1 MEYTIEYKP
10 SFSLLKVKLEKGEKI
25 TAESGAMVYMSPD
38 IEIKTHT
45 RGGGGIGGL
54 FKSLK
59 TSVLGGE
66 SFWINTFTAKE
77 AGEIALTGVQLGDID
92 VLELKGEEM
101 ILQSGAY
108 IASTEGTD
116 IDTSWQ
122 GMRGLLGEGD
132 VVMLKASGTGKVW
145 ISSFGALEKKELKA
159 GENLVLDTGHAV
171 AFSGAMNYNVR
182 KVGGLKSTFL
192 SGEGLVF
199 DFVGPGTLYIQSRI
213 LSGFARSLI
222 PFLPKRSP

>member
-1 MEYTIEYKP
+1 
-10 SFSLLKVKLEKGEKI
+10 
-25 TAESGAMVYMSPD
+25 
-38 IEIKTHT
+38 
-45 RGGGGIGGL
+45 
-54 FKSLK
+54 LK

-77 AGEIALTGVQLGDID
+77 AGELALTGVQLGDID
-92 VLELKGEEM
+92 VLELKGDEM

-132 VVMLKASGTGKVW
+132 IVMLKASGIGKVW

-159 GENLVLDTGHAV
+159 GEKLVLDTGHAV

-222 PFLPKRSP
+222 PFLPKRSH